1 VKGGRRKMK
10 MYLKKLGL
18 EEPIEIFNLYQEVL
32 DDKWVPPLVMTKE
45 NFSEYLKKEY
55 NKDLGIDSKDG
66 EVRQTIYWLY
76 VDDKPCGIIFVRQSL
91 NEALINEGQIAY
103 YIRKE
108 ERGKRYGNQMLA
120 LCLDIFRN
128 KGDKKILITCNV
140 SNKISRKIIE
150 NNMGVLE
157 NIVGKVRRYWIYL

>member
-1 VKGGRRKMK
+1 MEIYLRK
-10 MYLKKLGL
+10 LEL

-32 DDKWVPPLVMTKE
+32 DDKWVLPLVMTKD
-45 NFSEYLKKEY
+45 NFSKFLKEEYD
-55 NKDLGIDSKDG
+55 KDLGINLKDG
-66 EVRQTIYWLY
+66 EVRETIYWLY
-76 VDDKPCGIIFVRQSL
+76 VDNKPCGIIFVRQKL

-108 ERGKRYGNQMLA
+108 ERGKRYGNKMLA

-140 SNKISRKIIE
+140 SNEISQKIIE
-150 NNMGVLE
+150 NNMGILE
-157 NIVGKVRRYWIYL
+157 NIVGQSKRYWIYL